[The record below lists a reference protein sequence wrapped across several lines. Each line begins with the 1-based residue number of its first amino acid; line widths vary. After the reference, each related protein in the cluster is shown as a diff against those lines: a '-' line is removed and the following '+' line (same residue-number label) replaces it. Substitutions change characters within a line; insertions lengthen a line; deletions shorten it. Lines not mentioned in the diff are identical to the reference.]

1 MKRFFMLKG
10 AMNNTHNNYNRY
22 YEPETPQAPPL
33 LQVVALQ
40 HDSQTGILPS
50 SSRSKSRLN
59 ESGSVSL
66 TLTALLPTT
75 GTGGPLKP
83 FMALHIY

>member
-1 MKRFFMLKG
+1 MNRFVMLKVTI
-10 AMNNTHNNYNRY
+10 NNTFNNYNRHN
-22 YEPETPQAPPL
+22 EPETPQAPPL